1 MSSASG
7 RPPVA
12 VPPQRNNSSR
22 AAWWILGIVAGGI
35 VLMVIFGLVLA
46 GLFVHN
52 LHVHEDGK
60 NVEIQSPVGSIK
72 VNQNG
77 ARSSGLPVY
86 PEAKPSSDNDNA
98 NVELSAGNGKGFALA
113 VEKYDTPDDLE
124 RVAGWYAQ
132 HLGPDFHRE
141 KHGATTKIHG
151 VDAASDADV
160 AFVDDHGNGARV
172 VALTRKSD
180 DVEIALVRVG
190 AKETQ

>member
-12 VPPQRNNSSR
+12 VPPQRNNSST
-22 AAWWILGIVAGGI
+22 AVWWILGIVAGGI
-35 VLMVIFGLVLA
+35 VVMVIFGLVLA

-52 LHVHEDGK
+52 LRVHQEGK
-60 NVEIQSPVGSIK
+60 DVEIQSPVGSIK
-72 VNQNG
+72 VNQSG

-86 PEAKPSSDNDNA
+86 PGAKTSSDNDNA
-98 NVELSAGNGKGFALA
+98 NVELSAGNGGGFALA
-113 VEKYDTPDDLE
+113 VEKYDTSDDLE
-124 RVAGWYAQ
+124 RVTGWYAQ

-141 KHGATTKIHG
+141 KHGSTTKIHG

-172 VALTRKSD
+172 IALTRKSD
-180 DVEIALVRVG
+180 HVEIALVRVG